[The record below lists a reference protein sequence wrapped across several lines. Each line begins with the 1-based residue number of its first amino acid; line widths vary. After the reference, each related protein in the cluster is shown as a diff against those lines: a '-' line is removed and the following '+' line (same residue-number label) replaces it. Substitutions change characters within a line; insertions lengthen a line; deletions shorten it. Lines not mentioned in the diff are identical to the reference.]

1 MRCAAGIGTAPH
13 DFLIWGYGMLDY
25 LIRNGR
31 IVDGTGNPWFR
42 ADIGIAGGRIAAI
55 RHHLDLPARHTIEAE
70 GLTVCPGFIDMHA
83 HSDWWLLTNPLHHPK
98 LLQGVTTELLGQDGF
113 SLAPWPAQEADMLR
127 RLVAGMNGNPDLA
140 PSWQSFAGYL
150 EALNAAQPSV
160 NALSLV
166 GHGTL
171 RVGVVGMANRPASAA
186 ELAEMERLLRQSMEE
201 GAAGLSSGLIYAPCY
216 FAQREELVRLCRV
229 VADYGGIFVVH
240 LRSEGDRLLE
250 ALEEVLDIAAES
262 GVSLH
267 VSHFKVFGRPNWGK
281 STLALERLERA
292 REAGIDVTFDQY
304 PYTAGSTSLSVLLPP
319 WAHEGGAEALLAR
332 LQDPAAREQMRRDM
346 EQDTSWDNFLAAV
359 GAENIF
365 ITWVGS
371 ERNRWAVGK
380 SLVAIA
386 GSMHKPAAEAVMD
399 LLWEEQLAVTMVD
412 FCMSE
417 EDVERI
423 MRHPLQMVSTD
434 GLLAGRPHPRAY
446 GAYPRVLGYY
456 VRERRL
462 LPLQE
467 AVRKMTS
474 LPAQRLGLRDRGL
487 VREGYWADLVIFD
500 PAVVADLAT
509 YEDPCRHPAGIT
521 HVFVNGVLSAAGGE
535 HLGQR
540 AGRALERHTPY

>member
-1 MRCAAGIGTAPH
+1 
-13 DFLIWGYGMLDY
+13 MLDY

-150 EALNAAQPSV
+150 EALNAARPSV

-186 ELAEMERLLRQSMEE
+186 ELAEMERLLHQSMEE

-229 VADYGGIFVVH
+229 VAGYGGIFVVH

-262 GVSLH
+262 GVALH

-281 STLALERLERA
+281 SILALERLERA

-359 GAENIF
+359 GPENIF

-380 SLVAIA
+380 SLLAIA
-386 GSMHKPAAEAVMD
+386 GCMHKPAAEAVMD

-446 GAYPRVLGYY
+446 GAYPRVLGHY

-509 YEDPCRHPAGIT
+509 YEAPCRHPAGIT

-540 AGRALERHTPY
+540 AGRALECHTPY